1 MPTVVPRTH
10 WMHSGSCPPPESV
23 SVAAAYPDLV
33 YVRGMPSRLHPRNRP
48 RVTSAATGR
57 ASSRAV
63 FACALLLVIALP
75 VQAIATA
82 MAPLLRPAHYH
93 TATAPRAG
101 SPGQMPSPRDAMPPP
116 DPLST
121 EHPAAG
127 RNRAD
132 PVRTHPHPYSHPHP
146 HRHSHHAAVPR
157 AAAPTSAQ
165 ARHAP
170 SLRSRPGLVLPATP
184 PALPSANPGHAS
196 HHHPP
201 GGIGHHRHAPD
212 APDVVYVAPSQQDS
226 DPARAGGRAAPL
238 TADSFHPLPPAW
250 ALRVA
255 ARASPRSPLQAAVA
269 YRSHAS
275 SPLLKPPRPGLPGIS
290 AR

>member
-1 MPTVVPRTH
+1 MG
-10 WMHSGSCPPPESV
+10 SGSCPPPESV
-23 SVAAAYPDLV
+23 SVTAAYPDLV

-82 MAPLLRPAHYH
+82 MAPLWRPAHYH
-93 TATAPRAG
+93 TATAPGAG
-101 SPGQMPSPRDAMPPP
+101 SPGQMPRSRDAMPPP

-121 EHPAAG
+121 EHPAG
-127 RNRAD
+127 RNGAD
-132 PVRTHPHPYSHPHP
+132 PVRTHPHP
-146 HRHSHHAAVPR
+146 HSHHAAVPR
-157 AAAPTSAQ
+157 AAAPTTAL

-170 SLRSRPGLVLPATP
+170 SLRSRPGLAPPATP
-184 PALPSANPGHAS
+184 AALPPATSGHAS
-196 HHHPP
+196 HLHPP

-212 APDVVYVAPSQQDS
+212 APDVVYVAPSRQDG

-255 ARASPRSPLQAAVA
+255 ARASPPSPLQAAMA

-275 SPLLKPPRPGLPGIS
+275 SPLLKPPRPGLPGIP